1 VGAGGSSGVA
11 TSSGGSSLVS
21 GAGGSSS
28 GGAGAACPNVTPCGG
43 GVVGTWNVTSSCLK
57 VSGNLD
63 LMLVGAGCATA
74 PVTGS
79 LQVTGT
85 WTGNAD
91 GTYSDNT
98 TTTGEEQFTLAP
110 SCLVIS
116 STQTDCPGAANIIS
130 SLGYSSVTCTPAT
143 GGGCSCSATV
153 HQSGGVG
160 LVSNIASPNG
170 NYTTAGNLV
179 TVDSQAPYSYC
190 ASTSTMTWAPQTTT
204 PLTTGTIAFQK
215 NGSIGTGDTGGTSG
229 IGGASAGGT
238 SGIGGAGGTSA
249 GSSGMGAGGGNG
261 GAGNTMGPCDIYKT
275 GGTPCV
281 AAHSTVRALF
291 GAYSGKLYQIRN
303 AAGTT
308 KDINAVTAGGVAD
321 ATAQDTFCSGTTCVI
336 TIVYD
341 QSGKGNDL
349 QYQGT
354 GSLPG
359 GKDTPASATGE
370 SIKLGGAKAYSLYIK
385 PGNSYWVDGSSKGL
399 ATGAAPE
406 GMYMVTSGTHYNSG
420 CCFDY
425 GNSETGRAYKYPGAM
440 DAINFSNT
448 TSWGTGAGTGP
459 WVMADLEAGL
469 FAGPSGKG
477 IASNPTQTATFITA
491 ILKNNGTTEY
501 ALRGSDATTGNLSTY
516 YKGALPAGWN
526 PMRKEGAIVLGS
538 GGDCCATNTNQS
550 QGTFYEGCIVSGYPS
565 DATENAIQANIVAAR
580 YSK

>member
-1 VGAGGSSGVA
+1 
-11 TSSGGSSLVS
+11 
-21 GAGGSSS
+21 
-28 GGAGAACPNVTPCGG
+28 
-43 GVVGTWNVTSSCLK
+43 

-130 SLGYSSVTCTPAT
+130 SLGYSAVTCTPAT

-153 HQSGGVG
+153 HQAGGVG

-190 ASTSTMTWAPQTTT
+190 ASTSAMTWAPQTTT
-204 PLTTGTIAFQK
+204 PLTTGTITFQK
-215 NGSIGTGDTGGTSG
+215 NGSVITGDTGGTSG

-238 SGIGGAGGTSA
+238 SAGGAG
-249 GSSGMGAGGGNG
+249 GMGAGGGG
-261 GAGNTMGPCDIYKT
+261 TAGSSGSTTAPCDLYKT

-321 ATAQDTFCSGTTCVI
+321 AAAQDTFCAGTTCVI

-359 GKDTPASATGE
+359 GKDTPANAAGE
-370 SIKLGGAKAYSLYIK
+370 SIKVGGAKAYSLYIK

-406 GMYMVTSGTHYNSG
+406 GMYMVTSGTHFNSG

-440 DAINFSNT
+440 DALNFSNT

-477 IASNPTQTATFITA
+477 IATNPTQTAAFITA
-491 ILKNNGTTEY
+491 VLKNNGTTEY
-501 ALRGSDATTGNLSTY
+501 AIRGGDATSGNLGTY
-516 YKGALPAGWN
+516 YKGALPAGWS

-565 DATENAIQANIVAAR
+565 DATENAIQANIVAAG